1 MNKIQVE
8 KLKRQ
13 AEELLG
19 KFFCL
24 VVDNNQILYGPYRLL
39 EIAFNKEEDKIIV
52 RYQFD
57 DRAYSNQQSIKNKNV
72 NILPSAFN
80 EQKTNSTNKSVY

>member
-1 MNKIQVE
+1 MSDNQVE
-8 KLKRQ
+8 RLKHQ

-24 VVDNNQILYGPYRLL
+24 VVNNNQILYGPYRLL
-39 EIAFNKEEDKIIV
+39 EIAFNKEEDKILV
-52 RYQFD
+52 RYQFGE
-57 DRAYSNQQSIKNKNV
+57 RAYSNQQSIKNKDV